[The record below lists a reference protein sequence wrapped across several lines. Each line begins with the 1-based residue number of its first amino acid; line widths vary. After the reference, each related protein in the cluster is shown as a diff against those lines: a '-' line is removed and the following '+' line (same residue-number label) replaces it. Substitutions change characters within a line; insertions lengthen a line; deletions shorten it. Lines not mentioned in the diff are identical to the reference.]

1 VTRAHEIEENGAER
15 SAVECSGVRVPYI
28 ERMREGRWC
37 NEEERPVV
45 VGFLIRRFWGEGAR
59 WRQFWKMK
67 GGDMLVQFLAR
78 RRVAGMVCDDDWP
91 SILGQRH

>member
-1 VTRAHEIEENGAER
+1 
-15 SAVECSGVRVPYI
+15 
-28 ERMREGRWC
+28 
-37 NEEERPVV
+37 VV
-45 VGFLIRRFWGEGAR
+45 VGFLIRRFWGGEGAR